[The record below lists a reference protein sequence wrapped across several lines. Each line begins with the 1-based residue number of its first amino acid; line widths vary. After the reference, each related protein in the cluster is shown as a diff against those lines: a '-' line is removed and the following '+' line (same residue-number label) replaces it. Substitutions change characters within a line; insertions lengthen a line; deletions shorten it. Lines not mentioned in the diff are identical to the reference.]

1 VSLHRFRI
9 TLANLRTQVIVAVM
23 LGILPAM
30 GLAVFASVQQREVSL
45 EEVRAALARLA
56 RVAAAQHDSHAAM
69 AQRLLATIATA
80 DEVRSLDPQACD
92 AYLGRIA
99 EQGSARV
106 GIFTPE
112 GALVCGRSTGS
123 LGPAL
128 AAEPWF
134 QRALH
139 DGDSVTIGHV
149 IDRATGQPSSGF
161 VTPVVGRNGE
171 VVGVAA
177 LIVESGWWGQLDQT
191 AALGN
196 DITLDIVGGE
206 GAVLFHWHAARGPV
220 SLTPQPYRELR
231 QRLADGVATLEAAG
245 RDGEP
250 TLFAAAPLAY
260 GPEASASVVVGL
272 PVAVAFGPA
281 NRLLSLQLSGLTII
295 GIVSLVVAH
304 ALLARFTLRPV
315 RRLIDATAR
324 LAAGELS
331 VRTGARGAAGEIA
344 QLSFAFDL
352 MAASL
357 ESQQQQ
363 LRESEARFRATFE
376 AAPIGMALVDADGH
390 PVESNARLR
399 QMLGYKA
406 DELRALTFA
415 AFTHSEDVDSDL
427 ALCREMVDGR
437 CESYEV
443 EKRYRRK
450 DGTEFAARLTAA
462 LVRTEAGVAAYG
474 VRMVEDITGRKALE
488 AQLRQSQKMEAVGQL
503 AGGVAHDFNNLL
515 MIILGHAEELRES
528 LPDAQW
534 RANASAIQTAAEKAA
549 SLTRQL
555 LAFSRKQQ
563 LRLRPVNLNATV
575 ETVEALLRRV
585 IGEDVAF
592 FTAMSSDLGLVRAD
606 ASQLEQVIINLAVN
620 ARDAM
625 PDGGALTIETANVT
639 LDEGYAARHV
649 AMKPGEYVMVA
660 VSDTGCGMDAAT
672 RARIFE
678 PFFTTKEQGR
688 GTGLGLST
696 VYGIVKQCGGNIW
709 VYSEK
714 DRGTTFKIYLPRYE
728 GEEVPLVSVPV
739 EPILTTGT
747 ETILIVE
754 DEDGVRRLLTDT
766 LERSGYHVLA
776 AENGPLAIDLSRS
789 HRGPIHAMISD
800 VIMPG
805 LNGPDVYEQI
815 SQTRP
820 DMKVLFM
827 SGYTDHAA
835 LHAHLIEAGSSFL
848 GKPFTRHDLS
858 CKLRS
863 VLNGAVP
870 TAV

>member
-1 VSLHRFRI
+1 LPGLQFS
-9 TLANLRTQVIVAVM
+9 LANLRTQVIVAVM

-30 GLAVFASVQQREVSL
+30 GLAVFASVQQREVTQ
-45 EEVRAALARLA
+45 EDVRAALARLA

-69 AQRLLATIATA
+69 AQRLLASIATA
-80 DEVRSLDPQACD
+80 DRVRFLDAERCD

-99 EQGSARV
+99 MQASGSARA
-106 GIFTPE
+106 GILTPE
-112 GALVCGRSTGS
+112 GTLVCGESQRPA
-123 LGPAL
+123 GPTL

-134 QRALH
+134 QRALRERR
-139 DGDSVTIGHV
+139 SVTVGYEV
-149 IDRATGQPSSGF
+149 DPATSKPSSAF
-161 VTPVVGRNGE
+161 VTPVLGPSGD
-171 VVGVAA
+171 VVAVAV
-177 LIVESGWWGQLDQT
+177 LTIESVWWQQLDET
-191 AALGN
+191 AALG
-196 DITLDIVGGE
+196 DATTLDIVDGE
-206 GAVLFHWHAARGPV
+206 GAVLFHWHAARGPAA
-220 SLTPQPYRELR
+220 LTPPPYRELR
-231 QRLADGVATLEAAG
+231 QRLTDGVATLEAAG

-260 GPEASASVVVGL
+260 GPHVSASVVVGL
-272 PVAVAFGPA
+272 PVEAAFGPA
-281 NRLLSLQLSGLTII
+281 NRLLGLQLAGLAVI
-295 GIVSLVVAH
+295 GLVSLVVAH

-357 ESQQQQ
+357 ESQQHQ

-390 PVESNARLR
+390 AVESNARLR

-415 AFTHSEDVDSDL
+415 AFTHSEDVDSDV
-427 ALCREMVDGR
+427 ALCREMVEGR
-437 CESYEV
+437 CESYEA

-450 DGTEFAARLTAA
+450 DGTEFAARFTAA
-462 LVRTEAGVAAYG
+462 LVRTDAGVAAYG

-488 AQLRQSQKMEAVGQL
+488 AQLRQSQKMDAVGQL

-534 RANASAIQTAAEKAA
+534 RASASAIQTAAEKAA

-563 LRLRPVNLNATV
+563 LRLRPVNLNAIV

-592 FTAMSSDLGLVRAD
+592 FTAMSSELGLVRAD
-606 ASQLEQVIINLAVN
+606 ASQIEQVVINLAVN

-649 AMKPGEYVMVA
+649 AVKPGEYVMVA

-678 PFFTTKEQGR
+678 PFFSTKEQGR

-709 VYSEK
+709 VYSESG
-714 DRGTTFKIYLPRYE
+714 RGTTFKIYLPRHE
-728 GEEVPLVSVPV
+728 GDGVPRVSVPV
-739 EPILTTGT
+739 EPTLTTGT
-747 ETILIVE
+747 ETILVVE

-766 LERSGYHVLA
+766 LDRSGYHVLE
-776 AENGPLAIDLSRS
+776 AENGALAIDLAKS
-789 HRGPIHAMISD
+789 HRGPIHALISD

-805 LNGPDVYEQI
+805 LNGPDVYEEI

-858 CKLRS
+858 CKLRA
-863 VLNGAVP
+863 VLDGPVPIAV
-870 TAV
+870 